1 MRDGDLYFL
10 EYRKT
15 DAIRLQIEA
24 RKDVQMMS
32 KLPYNRGVTGLRGV
46 RGEVNKEPL
55 PRRVERRAVQ
65 HRDLG
70 GHSEAPN
77 LKLLNMP

>member
-32 KLPYNRGVTGLRGV
+32 KLPYNPGVTGL